1 MRFDRFQTAGRLV
14 ILALLLMGCSVEN
27 LDGVP
32 LVAPVIV
39 PTSTAQPTSTPNPL
53 AMELPNAIEKEF
65 MGTLLAFR
73 YPEGWTTDEGGQYL
87 NVYSTNPATPA
98 GLGIFISLTRS
109 VGLDSDSDEA
119 LAPLAMQAFL
129 QNAADHGFANP
140 DSVPGEG
147 EARPFE
153 WGNHDAALFQWQSG
167 DGSTTGLQVV
177 LMDSRRDRFVLFSM
191 QAAAEQWTSME
202 PTFKAILASVTLDGD
217 ALPAEGVLAAYDAR

>member
-27 LDGVP
+27 LDGVT

-39 PTSTAQPTSTPNPL
+39 PTSTPQPTSTPDPL

-65 MGTLLAFR
+65 MGTLLSFQ
-73 YPEGWTTDEGGQYL
+73 YPEGWTSDEGGQYL

-98 GLGIFISLTRS
+98 GLGIFISLTRG

-140 DSVPGEG
+140 ETVPGEG

-153 WGNHDAALFQWQSG
+153 WGAHDAALFQWQTG
-167 DGSTTGLQVV
+167 DGSTAGLQLV
-177 LMDSRRDRFVLFSM
+177 LMDSQRDRFVLFSM
-191 QAAAEQWTSME
+191 QTAAEQWGSME
-202 PTFKAILASVTLDGD
+202 PTFKAILASVILDGE
-217 ALPAEGVLAAYDAR
+217 ALPAEDVLAAYNAR